1 MLCVSL
7 YKSGLTEDAVVEWT
21 RRFTDDYRKFS
32 MTIGTLNRLLVDE
45 KFLCFVCLQHH
56 ADKG

>member
-1 MLCVSL
+1 MLCL
-7 YKSGLTEDAVVEWT
+7 FLAGLTTRAVYDWT
-21 RRFTDDYRKFS
+21 CKFTNDYRKFS
-32 MTIGTLNRLLVDE
+32 MSISTLNRLLVDE